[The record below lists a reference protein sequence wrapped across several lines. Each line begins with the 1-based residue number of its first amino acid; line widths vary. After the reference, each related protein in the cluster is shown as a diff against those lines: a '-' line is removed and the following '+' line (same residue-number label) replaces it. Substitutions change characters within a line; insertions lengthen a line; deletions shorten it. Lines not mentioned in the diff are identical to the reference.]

1 MKMPFPEFEPK
12 SVRDL
17 CLEVKLS
24 KQRIWK
30 LINSGR
36 IPAPLQISPQKW
48 VYPPQAFL
56 AVVTII
62 QSARQDRE
70 TQRIMRQKLKERKK
84 ICSKDRCMEL
94 MEFISLIIPYLPT
107 KDLIEKAH
115 KLSGYPLPGVGDAE
129 SN

>member
-1 MKMPFPEFEPK
+1 MKMPWPEFEPK

-24 KQRIWK
+24 KQRIWN

-36 IPAPLQISPQKW
+36 IPAPLKISTRKW
-48 VYPPQAFL
+48 VWGPKVFA
-56 AVVTII
+56 AVVAAI
-62 QSARQDRE
+62 QSERQDRQ

-94 MEFISLIIPYLPT
+94 IEFISLIIPYLPT
-107 KDLIEKAH
+107 IELIEKAH
-115 KLSGYPLPGVGDAE
+115 KLSGHPMPGGE
-129 SN
+129 

>member
-24 KQRIWK
+24 KQRIWN
-30 LINSGR
+30 LIDSGR
-36 IPAPLQISPQKW
+36 IPAPLKISTRKW

-70 TQRIMRQKLKERKK
+70 TQKTMRQKLKERKK

-94 MEFISLIIPYLPT
+94 MDFISLIIPYLPT
-107 KDLIEKAH
+107 IDLIEKAH
-115 KLSGYPLPGVGDAE
+115 KLSGHSMPGSE
-129 SN
+129 

>member
-1 MKMPFPEFEPK
+1 MMEMPFPEFEPK
-12 SVRDL
+12 SVREL

-24 KQRIWK
+24 KQRIWN
-30 LINSGR
+30 LIDSGR
-36 IPAPLQISPQKW
+36 IPAPLKISTRKW

-70 TQRIMRQKLKERKK
+70 TQRIMRQKLKEKKK
-84 ICSKDRCMEL
+84 ICSKDLCMEL

-115 KLSGYPLPGVGDAE
+115 KLSGYSMPGGE
-129 SN
+129 